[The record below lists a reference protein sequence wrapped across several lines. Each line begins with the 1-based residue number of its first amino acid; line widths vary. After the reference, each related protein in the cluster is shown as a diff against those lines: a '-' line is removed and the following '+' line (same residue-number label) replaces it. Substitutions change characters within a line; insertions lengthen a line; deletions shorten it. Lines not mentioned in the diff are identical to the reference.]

1 MGIPGTSWTIGSDML
16 VFGVLAGLAY
26 AILAAGIVLVYRAT
40 KVINLAHGEIGAFGA
55 ALLAK
60 LVLDWHWNFWLA
72 LVASLAAGAAVGA
85 VVEMGVIRR
94 LAKSP
99 RLILLVATL
108 GVGQVAFLARVLLP
122 KIKNY
127 GPFPSPLNREA
138 EFGGVILSSPHF
150 MMLAFVPAV
159 IVGLTLFLTKTPFGV
174 AVRASADN
182 PDRAKLAGVPV
193 MRVST
198 TVWAVSSA
206 LAVLTVVLLNP
217 VSGAVV
223 GLPTASVGPGL
234 LLHALAAA
242 LVGGLTSMPRALV
255 GGIVVG
261 VVEAV
266 MTANGAPPGSTD
278 LVLFIAILV
287 MTLLR
292 RPDVDSSADGLG
304 ISVKTPPLPEVMRN
318 LWWVRRSGLVAAALA
333 AVVAV
338 CLPLIF
344 TSSANTYRLTTV
356 LVFALIGLS
365 VTVLAGWA
373 GQLTLGQFA
382 FVGIG
387 ALVATQLAS
396 HGVPFLA
403 AVAEAAVA
411 GGVAAFVVGL
421 PALRVKGPFLAMT
434 TLAFA
439 VACQSWLYG
448 QDLFGRG
455 PIYTFPKLELFGVF
469 DLSSQRTVYFLT
481 LIVLVVAA
489 AAVAR
494 LRRTGVGIS
503 IIAVRDNERAAA
515 SFAVSP
521 VAAKL
526 SAFVFAGALAGLAG
540 GLYAAAAGQFAL
552 TATTTPAIFGPDQ
565 STFIISMVVIG
576 GLGRVSGSVLGA
588 IYLVGLPALLGDSV
602 SVSLAT
608 SGIGV
613 LALILFLP
621 GGLTQVGLSARSAF
635 LTYIARGREA
645 APAPSRPPIDALPR
659 PEPRPVA
666 DPAAPAIEVSGV
678 NVAFGGKVAL
688 KDASLRVARGEVVGV
703 IGSNGA
709 GKSTLMNVIS
719 GFISP
724 QSGRIHIGGADVT
737 SFSPHRR
744 AALGMGR
751 VFQDARLF
759 GDLTVHET
767 VRVALEAQERSEFV
781 PSLLALPGGW
791 TSERRKLTD
800 ADSYIDFIGLG
811 RYAHTLTAELST
823 GTRRI
828 VEMCCLLAQGADVLL
843 LDEPTAGVAQKESE
857 AFGPLIKSIQ
867 TELSATVVII
877 EHDMPLVMSI
887 SDRLYC
893 YSAGRLIAEGT
904 PEVVRDNPDV
914 VAAYLGTDKRAIE
927 RSDALTGAKDP
938 A

>member
-1 MGIPGTSWTIGSDML
+1 MGIPATTWAIGPQTL
-16 VFGVLAGLAY
+16 VFGLLDGLAY

-72 LVASLAAGAAVGA
+72 LITCVGCGALVGA

-99 RLILLVATL
+99 RLIILVATL
-108 GVGQVAFLARVLLP
+108 GVSQVAFLSRALLP
-122 KIKNY
+122 HIKTY
-127 GPFPSPLNREA
+127 GAFPSPLNREA
-138 EFGGVILSSPHF
+138 RIGGVILSSPHF

-159 IVGLTLFLTKTPFGV
+159 IVGLTLFLTYTPFGL

-182 PDRAKLAGVPV
+182 RDRALLAGVPV
-193 MRVST
+193 NRVST
-198 TVWAVSSA
+198 TVWAIA
-206 LAVLTVVLLNP
+206 GGLAVLSVCLLNP
-217 VSGAVV
+217 VTGAIV

-234 LLHALAAA
+234 LVRALAAA
-242 LVGGLTSMPRALV
+242 LVGGLTSMPRALA
-255 GGIVVG
+255 GGIAVG
-261 VVEAV
+261 LVENI
-266 MTANGAPPGSTD
+266 MIANGAPSGSTD
-278 LVLFIAILV
+278 LVLFLAILV

-292 RPDVDSSADGLG
+292 RSETDGSTDGLG
-304 ISVKTPPLPEVMRN
+304 ITVKTPPVPDAVRS
-318 LWWVRRSGLVAAALA
+318 LWWVRRSGLIGALVAIVVAA
-333 AVVAV
+333 V
-338 CLPLIF
+338 LPLVF
-344 TSSANTYRLTTV
+344 TSSANQYLLTTV
-356 LVFALIGLS
+356 LIFALIGLS

-373 GQLTLGQFA
+373 GQLTLGQFG

-403 AVAEAAVA
+403 AVAEASVA
-411 GGVAAFVVGL
+411 GGIAAFVVGL
-421 PALRVKGPFLAMT
+421 PALRVRGPFLVVT

-448 QDLFGRG
+448 QHVFGSG
-455 PIYTFPKLELFGVF
+455 PVYTFPQLKLFGLL
-469 DLSSQRTVYFLT
+469 DLSSERTFYFLT
-481 LIVLVVAA
+481 LVILIVTA

-503 IIAVRDNERAAA
+503 IIAVRDNERAAS
-515 SFAVSP
+515 SFAVAP

-526 SAFVFAGALAGLAG
+526 SAVVFAGALAGMAG
-540 GLYAAAAGQFAL
+540 ALYAAAAGQFTL
-552 TATTTPAIFGPDQ
+552 TAATTPPIFGPDQ
-565 STFIISMVVIG
+565 SIFIVSMVVIG
-576 GLGRVSGSVLGA
+576 GLGRVSGSILGA
-588 IYLVGLPALLGDSV
+588 IYLVGLPALLGSSV

-613 LALILFLP
+613 LALILFVP
-621 GGLTQVGLSARSAF
+621 GGLTQLGLTARSAF
-635 LTYIARGREA
+635 LGYYARGRVVA
-645 APAPSRPPIDALPR
+645 TTAPRPPIYALPR
-659 PEPRPVA
+659 PELRPVA
-666 DPAAPAIEVSGV
+666 NPAAPAIEVNRV
-678 NVAFGGKVAL
+678 NVAFGGRVAL
-688 KDASLRVARGEVVGV
+688 QEASLTVARGEVVGV

-719 GFISP
+719 GFIRP
-724 QSGRIHIGGADVT
+724 RSGSIQIGGLDVT
-737 SFSPHRR
+737 SFAPHQR

-759 GDLTVHET
+759 GDLTVQET
-767 VRVALEAQERSEFV
+767 VRVALEAQQRSEFV
-781 PSLLALPGGW
+781 PSLLALPPGPSG
-791 TSERRKLTD
+791 ERRKAAD

-811 RYAHTLTAELST
+811 HYAHTVTSELST

-828 VEMCCLLAQGADVLL
+828 VEMCCLLAQGADLL
-843 LDEPTAGVAQKESE
+843 MLDEPTAGVAQKESE

-887 SDRLYC
+887 SDRMYC
-893 YSAGRLIAEGT
+893 YSAGQLIAEGT
-904 PEVVRDNPDV
+904 PGAVRDNPDV
-914 VAAYLGTDKRAIE
+914 VAAYLGTDSRAID
-927 RSDALTGAKDP
+927 RSDAVIGAKDSV
-938 A
+938 